1 MTTSHS
7 ALPGPSNLSNSS
19 PFIREHTQREYPRDQ
34 WIVQRVATQAQH
46 SPHAIALASSRKTL
60 TYGELHRGSNRLAH
74 YLKSLGVGPDV
85 VVGLCLE
92 PTPELVMAAL
102 AIWKAG
108 GAYLPLDPTHPTNR
122 LAFMLGE
129 AKAPVLITRRRE
141 TDNPPQSAN
150 QLIDLDQ
157 DAPLLATQ
165 PDSDLPAVTSG
176 EHLAYVIFTS
186 GSTGQPKGVQITQQS
201 LLNLVHWHVRTF
213 GVTIADRASQLS
225 NISFDAA
232 VWELWPYLVS
242 GASVHFAEHSVRLA
256 ADSLRDWLLRQN
268 ITIAFAPTI
277 LAEQLIGLDWPAH
290 PALRILLT
298 GADTLHRYP
307 PSDLPFLLVNNYGP
321 TECTVVATSGAVMP
335 NQAELQPSIGRPI
348 DNVQV
353 YILDDKLAPV
363 PVGVAGE
370 LYIGGVGLTRGYLN
384 RPDLDSEKLISNP
397 FSHLAGDRLYRTGDL
412 ARYLPNGEI
421 SFIGRI
427 DAQVKIRGYRV
438 EPDEIA
444 AVLSQYPGI
453 LATTVVAREDA
464 AGDLRL
470 IAYVVSYGEL
480 TLERSTLQAFLREHL
495 PEYMVPSVFVRME
508 SLPATPNGKI
518 DRAALPH
525 PAAGNIIND
534 DAAIAAPRTL
544 VEQRVGEIVAKL
556 LRFEQVGVT
565 QNFFLLGGHSLLGA
579 QLVAQVSDFFGIE
592 VPLRSIF
599 DYPTIAGLSAE
610 IERLIL
616 AKIEAMSPE
625 DLERELAQSEGGG
638 LPA

>member
-1 MTTSHS
+1 
-7 ALPGPSNLSNSS
+7 
-19 PFIREHTQREYPRDQ
+19 
-34 WIVQRVATQAQH
+34 
-46 SPHAIALASSRKTL
+46 
-60 TYGELHRGSNRLAH
+60 
-74 YLKSLGVGPDV
+74 
-85 VVGLCLE
+85 
-92 PTPELVMAAL
+92 
-102 AIWKAG
+102 
-108 GAYLPLDPTHPTNR
+108 
-122 LAFMLGE
+122 
-129 AKAPVLITRRRE
+129 
-141 TDNPPQSAN
+141 
-150 QLIDLDQ
+150 
-157 DAPLLATQ
+157 
-165 PDSDLPAVTSG
+165 
-176 EHLAYVIFTS
+176 LAYVIFTS

-277 LAEQLIGLDWPAH
+277 LAEQLIGLDWPAN
-290 PALRILLT
+290 PGLRILLT

-321 TECTVVATSGAVMP
+321 TECTVVATSGPVMP
-335 NQAELQPSIGRPI
+335 LNRAEIQPSIGRPI

-363 PVGVAGE
+363 PFGVAGE

-384 RPDLDSEKLISNP
+384 RPNLDSEKLISNP

-480 TLERSTLQAFLREHL
+480 TLKRSTLQAFLREHL
-495 PEYMVPSVFVRME
+495 PDYMVPSVFVRME

-534 DAAIAAPRTL
+534 DAAVAAPRTL

-556 LRFEQVGVT
+556 LSLEQVGVT
-565 QNFFLLGGHSLLGA
+565 ENFFLLGGHSLLGA

-625 DLERELAQSEGGG
+625 DVERELAQSEGGG